1 MDLYAHNVKIIL
13 KSNHCTNGNK
23 NKNRYICWYTKEFE
37 DNEKYYRGWEI
48 IIVVDEKEICKLYE
62 KIPTVYIFGV

>member
-1 MDLYAHNVKIIL
+1 METKTKIGIYAG
-13 KSNHCTNGNK
+13 T
-23 NKNRYICWYTKEFE
+23 YTKEFE

-48 IIVVDEKEICKLYE
+48 ITVVDEKEICKLYE